1 MVASSQPGCEKFQ
14 LIATLK
20 MKAIIIDDEVNSRE
34 SLKNIIRTF
43 CSDVVIIAEAESI
56 EAGAK
61 ILKKHHCHIV
71 FLDVQLTD
79 GTGFDLIPLMNKR
92 GQIAIFISG
101 SMDFAVNAFKV
112 NALDYLLKP
121 FDPPELCA
129 AIDKARRIIMQE
141 QITDMNALIS
151 GQGATAVKQKKI
163 VLKTDDS
170 IYVLDITDIIR
181 IESVNNHT
189 RFYLS
194 NGPTLEVPIALEEH
208 EKTLKSSGFIRP
220 NKSHLVNFD
229 YINRFDTA
237 GLSCLVMKDGY
248 KIPVA

>member
-1 MVASSQPGCEKFQ
+1 
-14 LIATLK
+14 

-34 SLKNIIRTF
+34 SLKNIIGTF

-92 GQIAIFISG
+92 GQKAIFISA
-101 SMDFAVNAFKV
+101 SIDFAVNAFKV

-121 FDPPELCA
+121 FDPSELCD
-129 AIDKARRIIMQE
+129 AIDKARRIIMQEQIQE

-151 GQGATAVKQKKI
+151 GQGFTGGKHKKI

-170 IYVLDITDIIR
+170 IYIIDITDIIR

-194 NGPTLEVPIALEEH
+194 NGPPLEVPIALEEH